1 MKRLLAYLCLFFGM
15 GLVVNVNSQTDSLL
29 GEIPKCSDKGI
40 TLKDI
45 SKSKTLSDLFKNN
58 KKCQSPTGAKKI
70 KIKSNDDLVK
80 GKKSNSKKLIKKF
93 KFKENENCE
102 ENLSNRILNLSKDK
116 IKIEKYKKIQ
126 YCIKKSDIALL
137 GTYKPFVN
145 YPKGMIK
152 EFGNGCSNETC
163 RFKKASSKM
172 YDIFVKKG
180 DPYHAK
186 YPGKMIHGMAWYEL
200 MYLAKLKKTQKVLN
214 RYLEFYP
221 DNYKDFS
228 DSRDPFSTTIARS
241 FPKLLIK
248 EDEVKIHSLIKMNS
262 GRKNMREAMGMS
274 INDDIETVV
283 RKHWVLGDFLN
294 NDKLKVKKVVMD
306 PDIKKRQLLLEKYQ
320 NALKRY
326 KAKLEEERNKKKS

>member
-1 MKRLLAYLCLFFGM
+1 
-15 GLVVNVNSQTDSLL
+15 
-29 GEIPKCSDKGI
+29 
-40 TLKDI
+40 
-45 SKSKTLSDLFKNN
+45 
-58 KKCQSPTGAKKI
+58 
-70 KIKSNDDLVK
+70 
-80 GKKSNSKKLIKKF
+80 
-93 KFKENENCE
+93 
-102 ENLSNRILNLSKDK
+102 
-116 IKIEKYKKIQ
+116 
-126 YCIKKSDIALL
+126 
-137 GTYKPFVN
+137 
-145 YPKGMIK
+145 
-152 EFGNGCSNETC
+152 
-163 RFKKASSKM
+163 M